1 MTDLLYSTLFNR
13 ARKYGRN
20 GYVFLNPITNKPY
33 NDIRRVWRR
42 ILNDAD
48 IEHMRLHD
56 IRHMIGFYLVNILK
70 VPLEEV
76 AFILGHS
83 SSEVTSRYVNIKSE
97 VSRDV
102 LETMFKALK

>member
-1 MTDLLYSTLFNR
+1 MTDLLYSTLYNR
-13 ARKYGRN
+13 ARNYGRN
-20 GYVFLNPITNKPY
+20 GYVFLNPTTNKPY
-33 NDIRRVWRR
+33 NDIRKVWRR

-102 LETMFKALK
+102 LEAMFKALK